1 MARLIDDADRAAVR
15 RLHAEGK
22 SRNDIARAIK
32 RSASTV
38 SKIAG
43 QFDPPLTFDRAPQVA
58 AATQARKA
66 DLSARR
72 AAFAERLQDIAE
84 READKMAAPTLYW
97 EWGGKEHTYA
107 QKLADEPTPADRR
120 AIMSTIA
127 TAVDRSLKLVPPK
140 DDGATES
147 RSVIGDLMAGLA
159 ANYAARR
166 GGPPPE
172 YKEPEAADDDAT
184 EPRPV
189 TEAG

>member
-1 MARLIDDADRAAVR
+1 MARPIDDKDRRAVK
-15 RLHAEGK
+15 RLHAAGK

-43 QFDPPLTFDRAPQVA
+43 QFDPPLTFDRAPQVE
-58 AATQARKA
+58 AATAVRKA
-66 DLSARR
+66 DLAARR

-84 READKMAAPTLYW
+84 READKMHAPTLYW
-97 EWGGKEHTYA
+97 EWGGKDHTYA
-107 QKLADEPTPADRR
+107 QKLADEPTPGDRR

-127 TAVDRSLKLVPPK
+127 TAVVQSLKLVPPK
-140 DDGATES
+140 DDGAEQS

-159 ANYAARR
+159 RDYAARH

-172 YKEPEAADDDAT
+172 FEEPEADADA
-184 EPRPV
+184 
-189 TEAG
+189 

>member
-1 MARLIDDADRAAVR
+1 MAARPITDKDRAAVK

-32 RSASTV
+32 RSPSTV

-43 QFDPPLTFDRAPQVA
+43 QFDPPLTFDRAPQVE
-58 AATQARKA
+58 AATRARTA
-66 DLSARR
+66 DLAARR

-84 READKMAAPTLYW
+84 READKMSAPTLYW

-107 QKLADEPTPADRR
+107 EKLADEPTPADRR

-140 DDGATES
+140 DDGAAES

-159 ANYAARR
+159 RDYAARH

-172 YKEPEAADDDAT
+172 YEEPGGDAD
-184 EPRPV
+184 E
-189 TEAG
+189 